1 MTSTKSNGR
10 QSDLREPD
18 RLTTAGTTA
27 LAQVHAILYR
37 IGQRRVVGNTDNNCA
52 GGVWGTDIPE
62 GEVQETAGNGRE

>member
-10 QSDLREPD
+10 QSDLRELD
-18 RLTTAGTTA
+18 SLATAGNDE
-27 LAQVHAILYR
+27 LARAHAILYA

-62 GEVQETAGNGRE
+62 GDVQETAGNGRE